1 MTLSITSDRPPA
13 RRRSYR
19 SRHPLVTFVAR
30 RVLIGIVLLVVVS
43 FLVFLAM
50 NLLPGDAAR
59 AMLGPKASAEQV
71 ATVHRQLG
79 LDRPLLERYWSYLLG
94 LAHGDLGASLTGSAN
109 PFADASSAVAQTQVS
124 SIIAVPARNTLVLGV
139 LSVII
144 LIPLSLLLGVAA
156 GVRPGSMVDRLIS
169 NATLAGLSVPDFIMG
184 MLLILVFAVKLHWLP
199 PASLLAPDVSP
210 LSEPQI
216 LVLPVATLVLVSLG
230 FTTRQV
236 RAGVVRAM
244 RSDYVE
250 MARLNGIP
258 ESQVVWRWGLRNA
271 IAPAIQS
278 FAQIVGYLLG
288 GVVLV
293 EFVFSYPG
301 IGYGLVQYVSARD
314 LPTVQSVTVLIAAI
328 YIGLNIVADLL
339 VILVVPR
346 LRTAQ

>member
-1 MTLSITSDRPPA
+1 MK
-13 RRRSYR
+13 RRTYR
-19 SRHPLVTFVAR
+19 SRHPLVAFVVR
-30 RVLIGIVLLVVVS
+30 RVLIGIMLLVVVS

-71 ATVHRQLG
+71 ATVNSQLG
-79 LDRPLLERYWSYLLG
+79 LDRPLLERYWSYLFG
-94 LAHGDLGASLTGSAN
+94 LMHGDLGVSLTGSASI
-109 PFADASSAVAQTQVS
+109 FADANTAGPQTLVS
-124 SIIAVPARNTLVLGV
+124 SIIAVPARNTLVVGV
-139 LSVII
+139 LSIII

-156 GVRPGSMVDRLIS
+156 GVRPNSITDRLIS
-169 NATLAGLSVPDFIMG
+169 NATLAGLSIPDFILG
-184 MLLILVFAVKLHWLP
+184 MLLILVFAIKLRWLP
-199 PASLLAPDVSP
+199 PTSLLAPDMSP
-210 LSEPQI
+210 FSEPQI
-216 LVLPVATLVLVSLG
+216 LVLPVATLVLVSIG
-230 FTTRQV
+230 FTARQV

-258 ESQVVWRWGLRNA
+258 EGQVVWRWGLRNA

-278 FAQIVGYLLG
+278 FAQVIGYLLG

-301 IGYGLVQYVSARD
+301 IGYGIVQYVHARD
-314 LPTVQSVTVLIAAI
+314 LPTVQSVAVLIATI
-328 YIGLNIVADLL
+328 YIGINVVADLL

>member
-1 MTLSITSDRPPA
+1 MTSRTTSIRPPTKL
-13 RRRSYR
+13 RTYR
-19 SRHPLVTFVAR
+19 SRHPLVVFVVR
-30 RVLIGIVLLVVVS
+30 RVLIGIMLLVIVS

-50 NLLPGDAAR
+50 NLLPGDVAR
-59 AMLGPKASAEQV
+59 AMLGPRASAEQV
-71 ATVHRQLG
+71 DTVQRQLG
-79 LDRPLLERYWSYLLG
+79 LDRPLLERYWTYLLG
-94 LAHGDLGASLTGSAN
+94 LAHGDLGISLTGSAN
-109 PFADASSAVAQTQVS
+109 PFANASSAVAQTSVS
-124 SIIAVPARNTLVLGV
+124 SIIAVPLRNTLVLGL
-139 LSVII
+139 LSIII

-156 GVRPGSMVDRLIS
+156 GVRPGSKADRLIS
-169 NATLAGLSVPDFIMG
+169 HTTLASLSVPDFVMG
-184 MLLILVFAVKLHWLP
+184 MLLILVFAVKLNWLP
-199 PASLLAPDVSP
+199 PASLLAPGVSP
-210 LSEPQI
+210 FSDPQI
-216 LVLPVATLVLVSLG
+216 LVLPVVTLVLVSLG

-258 ESQVVWRWGLRNA
+258 ENQVIWRWGLRNA

-278 FAQIVGYLLG
+278 FAQIMGYLLG

-301 IGYGLVQYVSARD
+301 IGYGLVQYVNARD